1 LVTPQNPTVLT
12 GKQRSY
18 LRALAHPLKPVV
30 QIGHGGLTD
39 AVLAAIEAA
48 LVIHELI
55 KVRVTGSDE
64 MSASELAP
72 EVEKR
77 TRSSV
82 AQVIGKTLVVY
93 RGRKK
98 DAVIILPQAD
108 GTPGKLVAKPAKP
121 KTAKASKGQKPPKAA
136 KPGGARS
143 GGQSGKV
150 SKFVKPSQF
159 GKRSN

>member
-1 LVTPQNPTVLT
+1 MTPPRDSKELT

-39 AVLAAIEAA
+39 AVLSAIDGA
-48 LVIHELI
+48 LQTHELI
-55 KVRVTGSDE
+55 KIKVSGDDE
-64 MSASELAP
+64 ASAADLAP
-72 EVEKR
+72 EIEQR

-98 DAVIILPQAD
+98 DPVIVLP
-108 GTPGKLVAKPAKP
+108 
-121 KTAKASKGQKPPKAA
+121 KASKKA
-136 KPGGARS
+136 
-143 GGQSGKV
+143 
-150 SKFVKPSQF
+150 
-159 GKRSN
+159 

>member
-1 LVTPQNPTVLT
+1 MTPQNPAVLT

-18 LRALAHPLKPVV
+18 LRALAHPLKPLV

-48 LVIHELI
+48 LLVHELI
-55 KVRVTGSDE
+55 KVRVTGNDE
-64 MSASELAP
+64 MSASELAL

-98 DAVIILPQAD
+98 DPVIVLPQAD
-108 GTPGKLVAKPAKP
+108 GTPGKQLAKRA

-136 KPGGARS
+136 KPGKSRAS
-143 GGQSGKV
+143 GQSGKV

>member
-1 LVTPQNPTVLT
+1 VTPQNPAVLT

-30 QIGHGGLTD
+30 QIGHGGLTE

-55 KVRVTGSDE
+55 KVRVTGNDE

-72 EVEKR
+72 EVEKS

-98 DAVIILPQAD
+98 DPVIILPQAD
-108 GTPGKLVAKPAKP
+108 GTPGKQVTKPP

-136 KPGGARS
+136 KPGKAR
-143 GGQSGKV
+143 GDGQSGKV
-150 SKFVKPSQF
+150 GKFVKPSQF
-159 GKRSN
+159 GKRGN

>member
-1 LVTPQNPTVLT
+1 VTPPRDSKELT

-39 AVLAAIEAA
+39 AVLSAIDGA
-48 LVIHELI
+48 LQTHELI
-55 KVRVTGSDE
+55 KIKVSGDDE
-64 MSASELAP
+64 ASAADLAP
-72 EVEKR
+72 EIEQR

-98 DAVIILPQAD
+98 DPVIVLP
-108 GTPGKLVAKPAKP
+108 
-121 KTAKASKGQKPPKAA
+121 KASKKA
-136 KPGGARS
+136 
-143 GGQSGKV
+143 
-150 SKFVKPSQF
+150 
-159 GKRSN
+159 

>member
-1 LVTPQNPTVLT
+1 LVTPQSPTVLT

-30 QIGHGGLTD
+30 QIGHGGLTE

-48 LVIHELI
+48 LSIHELI
-55 KVRVTGSDE
+55 KVRVTGSE
-64 MSASELAP
+64 ELSAAELAP
-72 EVEKR
+72 AVEQR

-98 DAVIILPQAD
+98 DPTIILPQAD
-108 GTPGKLVAKPAKP
+108 GTPGKQIAKPTKS
-121 KTAKASKGQKPPKAA
+121 AKASKGVRPPKSA
-136 KPGGARS
+136 KPSKANAGS
-143 GGQSGKV
+143 QSGKV

>member
-1 LVTPQNPTVLT
+1 LVTPQNPAVLT

-30 QIGHGGLTD
+30 QIGHGGLTES
-39 AVLAAIEAA
+39 VLAAIEAA

-55 KVRVTGSDE
+55 KVRVTGNDE

-77 TRSSV
+77 THSSV

-108 GTPGKLVAKPAKP
+108 GTPGKQVSKPAKP
-121 KTAKASKGQKPPKAA
+121 KTAKASKGQKPPKAP

>member
-1 LVTPQNPTVLT
+1 MPTALT

-39 AVLAAIEAA
+39 AVLAAIDGA
-48 LVIHELI
+48 LQTHELI
-55 KVRVTGSDE
+55 KVRVTGTDE
-64 MSASELAP
+64 ASASDLAL

-82 AQVIGKTLVVY
+82 AQVIGKTLIVY

-98 DAVIILPQAD
+98 DPVIVLPK
-108 GTPGKLVAKPAKP
+108 PGPKATKPGSKKPA
-121 KTAKASKGQKPPKAA
+121 KTAKASE
-136 KPGGARS
+136 
-143 GGQSGKV
+143 
-150 SKFVKPSQF
+150 
-159 GKRSN
+159 